1 MTNMVIDSDE
11 IVVTIDGKR
20 AFAMIVIF
28 SAILFVSYTYIGALF
43 AFVAPSET
51 YPLHINSA
59 ATYDSSGNAKTSFAR
74 GSMVVV
80 NVTLEMATHYYFN
93 TYYYHSFSAST
104 EYLMLVQI
112 MKGSVPVYLGFI
124 AFEIPP
130 AGVQDVGIGF
140 KVSSSAAVG
149 TYKAKIMVWDTLA
162 DGGHILADN
171 SGLEITFSVT

>member
-1 MTNMVIDSDE
+1 MVIDSDE

-20 AFAMIVIF
+20 AFAIIVIF

-43 AFVAPSET
+43 AFVAPSDS

-59 ATYDSSGNAKTSFAR
+59 ATHNQSGGVQTIYAQGEIA
-74 GSMVVV
+74 VV
-80 NVTLEMATHYYFN
+80 NVTLEMATQYYFN
-93 TYYYHSFSAST
+93 TYYFNSFTSST

-112 MKGSVPVYLGFI
+112 MKGSIPVYLGFV

-140 KVSSSAAVG
+140 KVPEDAAIG
-149 TYKAKIMVWDTLA
+149 TYTAKIMVWDTWN